1 MRKKVR
7 FYLTILSCMVLLSA
21 IRGGLFFSYY
31 LCNPTQ
37 FVSLFCENKA
47 NTQKH
52 CQGKCFLAKVT
63 SENTSEPTDVKFD
76 FTKLQVEFFC
86 MEIPS
91 FEVLH
96 FIFADKN
103 LLFYYHFSTYEFI
116 NKEILRP
123 PVNGQLSIV
132 KG

>member
-7 FYLTILSCMVLLSA
+7 FYLIILSCMVLLSA

-31 LCNPTQ
+31 LYNPTQ
-37 FVSLFCENKA
+37 FVSLFCENKT

-86 MEIPS
+86 IEIPS

-96 FIFADKN
+96 FIFTDKN
-103 LLFYYHFSTYEFI
+103 LLFYYHFSTYELI